1 MNAATEANLKS
12 QLLDR
17 RHRLENAIADVG
29 EAPDLTRL
37 LLQVDSALERMDA
50 RSFGFCEVCK
60 ETVDDDFLE
69 ANPLIQYC
77 LCRLSEQQQRALE
90 KDIDLA
96 TRVQLAL
103 LPKQDLRFAG
113 WEVHYRYEPAG
124 PVSGDYCDAVTRENG
139 DRTLLFMLGDVSGKG
154 VAASFL
160 MARLNA
166 TFRSLIDTGLP
177 LDQLVERASRIFG
190 ETAIAS
196 HYATLV
202 CGKASASG
210 EIELCNAGHCP
221 PLLLGGDEVA
231 PIGATGFPVGIF
243 ASSGSSGSSPYSVQN
258 VRLAPGDTLF
268 LYSDGLTEA
277 RDERDSEFGVD
288 RLRHFLHEHRAL
300 SARALAAACLKE
312 QASFLGG
319 APRADDLTIMVVRR
333 AV

>member
-1 MNAATEANLKS
+1 MDAATEANIRS

-17 RHRLENAIADVG
+17 RQRLENAIVDVG

-37 LLQVDSALERMDA
+37 LREIDSALERMDT
-50 RSFGFCEVCK
+50 RSFGSCEVCK
-60 ETVDDDFLE
+60 EAVDDDFLE
-69 ANPLIQYC
+69 ANPLIRYC
-77 LCRLSEQQQRALE
+77 LCRLSEPQQRALE

-103 LPKQDLRFAG
+103 LPKQDLSFAG
-113 WEVHYRYEPAG
+113 WEVHHRYEPAG
-124 PVSGDYCDAVTRENG
+124 PVSGDYCDAVARGNG
-139 DRTLLFMLGDVSGKG
+139 EGTLFFMLGDVSGKG

-177 LDQLVERASRIFG
+177 LDQLVGRANRIFG
-190 ETAIAS
+190 ETTIAS

-210 EIELCNAGHCP
+210 EIEVCNAGHCP
-221 PLLLGGDEVA
+221 PLLLSGGEVS

-243 ASSGSSGSSPYSVQN
+243 GSGPYTVQN
-258 VRLAPGDTLF
+258 ARLAPGDTLF

-277 RDERDSEFGVD
+277 RNERDSEFGVD
-288 RLRHFLHEHRAL
+288 RLSRFLRERKAL
-300 SARALAAACLKE
+300 SGRALAAACLKE
-312 QASFLGG
+312 LASFLGG
-319 APRADDLTIMVVRR
+319 APRADDLTLMVVRR